1 MYKIVSPVI
10 VFRECIYQISL
21 VLSVKQYLVID
32 TFLVLFNIFRT
43 IKIIRTVLCNA
54 EVFDIC
60 DFLSLADYEI
70 RSIWFVRVQNLV
82 LIERLIF
89 VVDLV
94 KIQKVCDVYLFL
106 RPENLIVQRLYLLGL
121 VVDYLL
127 NVFLNITFNSGKL
140 SPGNELKIFC
150 QIFSFVWSSKI

>member
-60 DFLSLADYEI
+60 DFVSLADYEI
-70 RSIWFVRVQNLV
+70 RSIWFV
-82 LIERLIF
+82 
-89 VVDLV
+89 
-94 KIQKVCDVYLFL
+94 
-106 RPENLIVQRLYLLGL
+106 
-121 VVDYLL
+121 
-127 NVFLNITFNSGKL
+127 
-140 SPGNELKIFC
+140 
-150 QIFSFVWSSKI
+150 